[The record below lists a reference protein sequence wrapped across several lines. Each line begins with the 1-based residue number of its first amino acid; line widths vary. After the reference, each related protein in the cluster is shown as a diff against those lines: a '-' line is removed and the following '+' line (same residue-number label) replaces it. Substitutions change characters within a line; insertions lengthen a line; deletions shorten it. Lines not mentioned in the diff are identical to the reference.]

1 MFKHKSEKDSPCI
14 NLALVHIKENLFKLM
29 DLELNHSEK
38 NNELIQIKHQRK
50 YEDRFNLNASNIIK
64 GLWDHIDEEEKEAS

>member
-1 MFKHKSEKDSPCI
+1 M
-14 NLALVHIKENLFKLM
+14 HIRENLFKLM

-38 NNELIQIKHQRK
+38 KNEGTKIKHQRK

-64 GLWDHIDEEEKEAS
+64 GVWDRIDEEEKEAS